1 MSEKHEFPRSTSVA
15 FVEYDAETNSLLI
28 QYRRG
33 AAYQYFGVPPD
44 AFKGILDAESV
55 GRYVAK
61 QIARRYR
68 FRRIP

>member
-33 AAYQYFGVPPD
+33 AAYQYFGVPPTH
-44 AFKGILDAESV
+44 LRES
-55 GRYVAK
+55 
-61 QIARRYR
+61 
-68 FRRIP
+68 